1 MKKILTVFFIT
12 VTASTFGQNNLK
24 CILLDSKDSTVIQ
37 FAVVKLSEISRN
49 TLTNHIGEFSFQLP
63 DNLKELHFEISALGI
78 RDTIMFNPKYNGIEK
93 IYANKTHFNFKA
105 VSVVGLS
112 AKEIVLKAIS
122 LIPVNYT
129 DSSFASFSFFRHYEK
144 VNGKFKNLIEAQ
156 AVVMFKVSTSKD
168 MFTTKNAFAI
178 QQMRRSN
185 FSFAITDLKY
195 GRDGFSTLLEQE
207 PVYNLASSSL
217 APVALYDYSMHFDT
231 INKSDDYII
240 NYTCDAFSSD
250 NHGIDN
256 IAEARMLGECR
267 ESGTIVIDRNSF
279 AFKKIERNAFRNKG
293 FLYPKNN
300 NWLRPSLNYYM
311 NFIDGK
317 LISEYIQVEGKWFL
331 KRICREYTHEYY
343 KGGSNSKEFTI
354 TEINEWYA
362 DSVTHFITA
371 DLIGKFYS
379 TVDLPSCSYSYNK
392 NRWSQEAHPFYFF
405 NKQDVYTDIEKK
417 TAIDIEQQFLS
428 NGK

>member
-1 MKKILTVFFIT
+1 MKKLLTVFLIT
-12 VTASTFGQNNLK
+12 AATSTFGQNNLK

-49 TLTNHIGEFSFQLP
+49 TLTNHNGEFSFQLP

-93 IYANKTHFNFKA
+93 IYANKTQFNLKA

-156 AVVMFKVSTSKD
+156 AVVMFKVSTSNNL
-168 MFTTKNAFAI
+168 FTTKNAFAI
-178 QQMRRSN
+178 QQMRRSD
-185 FSFAITDLKY
+185 FFYDIADFKY

-240 NYTCDAFSSD
+240 QYTCEAFSSD

-256 IAEARMLGECR
+256 IAENRFLGECR

-279 AFKKIERNAFRNKG
+279 AFKKVERNSFRNKG

-317 LISEYIQVEGKWFL
+317 LISEYTQVGGKWFL

-343 KGGSNSKEFTI
+343 KAGLNSKEFTI

-379 TVDLPSCSYSYNK
+379 SVDLPSCSYSYNK
-392 NRWSQEAHPFYFF
+392 SKWSQLTHPFYFF
-405 NKQDVYTDIEKK
+405 NKQDIYVDIEKRGP
-417 TAIDIEQQFLS
+417 IEQQFFS
-428 NGK
+428 NGKQ